1 MINSANICLDILYSV
16 DTFHFPISFSVPSV
30 CSNIYCTT
38 LSEERMPVSSEA
50 ENVSWFE
57 ILEQFM
63 DESFDGEEENN
74 SYVVSEED
82 QLQQDAGELK
92 VNRTHDLTPQ
102 LRYNYLADKYFYV
115 SSKYF
120 FPFQFVVEG
129 ILMTAIGCM
138 GIAFN
143 LVSFVF
149 YARQKCHRTFHRY
162 LVRYFLFR
170 DI

>member
-1 MINSANICLDILYSV
+1 MKYCKYLFRYIVWILLI
-16 DTFHFPISFSVPSV
+16 FPSLSLFLVFVQIF
-30 CSNIYCTT
+30 IAHCTT

-63 DESFDGEEENN
+63 DESFDGEEEND
-74 SYVVSEED
+74 SYVVSDED

-120 FPFQFVVEG
+120 FPF
-129 ILMTAIGCM
+129 
-138 GIAFN
+138 
-143 LVSFVF
+143 
-149 YARQKCHRTFHRY
+149 
-162 LVRYFLFR
+162 
-170 DI
+170 

>member
-1 MINSANICLDILYSV
+1 
-16 DTFHFPISFSVPSV
+16 
-30 CSNIYCTT
+30 
-38 LSEERMPVSSEA
+38 MPVSSEA

-102 LRYNYLADKYFYV
+102 
-115 SSKYF
+115 SSDTIIYQINIFTVHQNIF
-120 FPFQFVVEG
+120 F
-129 ILMTAIGCM
+129 LSS
-138 GIAFN
+138 
-143 LVSFVF
+143 LW
-149 YARQKCHRTFHRY
+149 
-162 LVRYFLFR
+162 
-170 DI
+170 

>member
-1 MINSANICLDILYSV
+1 MMKYYKYLFRYIMYL
-16 DTFHFPISFSVPSV
+16 DTFNFSISFSVPSV

-92 VNRTHDLTPQ
+92 VNITHDLTPQ

-120 FPFQFVVEG
+120 SFPVCG
-129 ILMTAIGCM
+129 RGHLDDRHWLHGNCI
-138 GIAFN
+138 
-143 LVSFVF
+143 
-149 YARQKCHRTFHRY
+149 
-162 LVRYFLFR
+162 
-170 DI
+170 

>member
-1 MINSANICLDILYSV
+1 
-16 DTFHFPISFSVPSV
+16 
-30 CSNIYCTT
+30 
-38 LSEERMPVSSEA
+38 MPVSSEA

-74 SYVVSEED
+74 SYVLSEED
-82 QLQQDAGELK
+82 QLQHDASELK
-92 VNRTHDLTPQ
+92 VSRTHT
-102 LRYNYLADKYFYV
+102 FYV
-115 SSKYF
+115 SSIKMF
-120 FPFQFVVEG
+120 FHVQFVVEG

-162 LVRYFLFR
+162 LIY
-170 DI
+170 

>member
-1 MINSANICLDILYSV
+1 MRYYKYLFRYIVWIL
-16 DTFHFPISFSVPSV
+16 FIFPS
-30 CSNIYCTT
+30 
-38 LSEERMPVSSEA
+38 LSLFLVFVQIFIAQRFQKKRMPVSSEA

-82 QLQQDAGELK
+82 QLRQDAGELK

-120 FPFQFVVEG
+120 FPF
-129 ILMTAIGCM
+129 
-138 GIAFN
+138 
-143 LVSFVF
+143 
-149 YARQKCHRTFHRY
+149 
-162 LVRYFLFR
+162 
-170 DI
+170 